1 MGGKGSGG
9 VRSGA
14 GRKPHSAKILNLHG
28 GRSAKGVK
36 RAQEAAEA
44 VPVVVPETL
53 EAEIAAVWADLAP
66 HATTAGTL
74 IPSMVPAFLRL
85 CRAVVK
91 HARWEAQ
98 IATDGDTY
106 MKVTIDGAGTEHTEV
121 KAHPLIGKS
130 QTLDNQIRG
139 WFKDFGINPFGK
151 PLTAPAKAEDPFE
164 EFG

>member
-1 MGGKGSGG
+1 M
-9 VRSGA
+9 RSGA
-14 GRKPHSAKILNLHG
+14 GRKPHSAKILDLHG
-28 GRSAKGVK
+28 GRSANGVN
-36 RAQEAAEA
+36 RPRTAEAAS
-44 VPVVVPETL
+44 VPTPASLGVDIE
-53 EAEIAAVWADLAP
+53 AVWADLAP

-91 HARWEAQ
+91 QGRWEAQ
-98 IATDGDTY
+98 IARDGDTY
-106 MKVTIDGAGTEHTEV
+106 LKVTIDGSGQEHTEV

-130 QTLDNQIRG
+130 QTLDKDIRG

-151 PLTAPAKAEDPFE
+151 PLAVQQKAVDPFE